1 MALNEQAMLV
11 NLNISMW
18 DARKYDKVA
27 THDVETKHG
36 ANDAGRFNKLLIDR
50 SALDPLVKA
59 TGAARQHHY
68 KMTLAWGDNGDRL
81 LPSKMYFK
89 YTSDMRTFKHKIEAA
104 ADEFVL
110 LYPALVQAARKRL
123 GTLWDSR
130 DYPSATDVRKRF
142 GMEMSFMP
150 VPAAEDFRVD
160 VAAEDAKLIKADI
173 TRITEERQKAVVTE
187 LHARAKEMVVRVQTN
202 LSNEKPIIRDTLM
215 TNLESLVGLVG
226 AFNTHK
232 DPELV
237 QLEDDLRMLIRK
249 PEQLRARPEVRSKT
263 LERANDVITRMKW
276 A

>member
-1 MALNEQAMLV
+1 MALHEQAMLV

-50 SALDPLVKA
+50 TALDPLVKVS
-59 TGAARQHHY
+59 GAARQHHY
-68 KMTLAWGDNGDRL
+68 KLTLPWGDNGDRL

-89 YTSDMRTFKHKIEAA
+89 YTSDMRTFKNKIEKAA
-104 ADEFVL
+104 EEFVA
-110 LYPALVQAARKRL
+110 LYPSLVQAARKRL
-123 GTLWDSR
+123 GTLYDPR

-150 VPAAEDFRVD
+150 VPAAQDFRVD
-160 VAAEDAKLIKADI
+160 VAAEDAQLIKADI
-173 TRITEERQKAVVTE
+173 TRIVDERQKAAVID
-187 LHARAKEMVVRVQTN
+187 LHARAKEMVVRVHTR
-202 LSNEKPIIRDTLM
+202 LSSEKPIIHDTLM
-215 TNLESLVGLVG
+215 TNLEGLVGLVS

-237 QLEDDLRMLIRK
+237 QLEDDLRTLIRK

-263 LERANDVITRMKW
+263 LEAANDVITRMKW